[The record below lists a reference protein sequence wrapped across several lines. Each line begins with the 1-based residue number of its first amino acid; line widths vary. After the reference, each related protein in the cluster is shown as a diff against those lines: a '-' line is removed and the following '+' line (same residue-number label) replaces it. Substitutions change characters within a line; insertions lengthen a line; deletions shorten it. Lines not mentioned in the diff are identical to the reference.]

1 MATNKYYPEE
11 VLIEKLESGEY
22 NWLDYI
28 NHHSEEWQ
36 KEYADFCQEKSM
48 CVDVCSAEAFIKYKD
63 DQLEQAMMTG
73 EA

>member
-11 VLIEKLESGEY
+11 VLIEKIESGEY

-28 NHHSEEWQ
+28 NHHSDEWQ
-36 KEYADFCQEKSM
+36 KEYADFCQENSM
-48 CVDVCSAEAFIKYKD
+48 CVDNSSAEAFIKYKE

>member
-1 MATNKYYPEE
+1 MALNKYYPEE
-11 VLIEKLESGEY
+11 ILIEKIESGEY

-36 KEYADFCQEKSM
+36 KEYTDYCQERQL
-48 CVDVCSAEAFIKYKD
+48 CVNESSAESFIRYKE
-63 DQLEQAMMTG
+63 DQLEEAMISG